1 MSHRENHSSPLCLLT
16 DRFVLFGDVTPLSA
30 SISPAWTHPDWRR
43 GLVLWTCVYLSVIFM
58 LTIWQSLA
66 ACVFSEI
73 EIAECMQTTSQEKN
87 QDVLVHFTTHTQ
99 FNFFCQQEGDGCY
112 GNVTMG
118 MPCLSVV
125 SVPCHTHTRAQT
137 LTQQEPRTVRLNKK
151 P

>member
-1 MSHRENHSSPLCLLT
+1 MNVCVSFCDIYAYDLT
-16 DRFVLFGDVTPLSA
+16 VA
-30 SISPAWTHPDWRR
+30 
-43 GLVLWTCVYLSVIFM
+43 
-58 LTIWQSLA
+58 A